1 MKKPFVVGLLALGMV
16 SVGFATHTAGE
27 IFSISADVVTES
39 AGTLKQGFVHLF
51 VEEGD
56 TITNTV
62 ALDIGKEYT
71 VVAVGDDE
79 ILSDIDLVVRDSRDN
94 ILKQDT
100 STNSSRAEVT
110 FSPTTRFTEI
120 DAIAKEMPSSNGY
133 GSILIFEQ
141 E

>member
-1 MKKPFVVGLLALGMV
+1 LKKPFVIGLLALGIV

-27 IFSISADVVTES
+27 IFTISGDVVTQS
-39 AGTLKQGFVHLF
+39 SGTLKQGFVHLF

-56 TITNTV
+56 TISNTV
-62 ALDIGKEYT
+62 ALEIGKEYT

-79 ILSDIDLVVRDSRDN
+79 ILSDIDLVVRDSRGN
-94 ILKQDT
+94 ILGQET
-100 STNSSRAEVT
+100 ITNSSRIEVT
-110 FSPTTRFTEI
+110 FSPTTRFTQI
-120 DAIAKEMPSSNGY
+120 DTTATEMPSANGY

>member
-1 MKKPFVVGLLALGMV
+1 MKKTLIIGLVALGIV
-16 SVGFATHTAGE
+16 SIGLATHTAGE
-27 IFSISADVVTES
+27 IFSISAEVVTES

-62 ALDIGKEYT
+62 ALEIGKEYT

-79 ILSDIDLVVRDSRDN
+79 ILSDIDLVVRDSRGN
-94 ILKQDT
+94 ILSQET
-100 STNSSRAEVT
+100 ITNSSRIEVT
-110 FSPTTRFTEI
+110 FMPTTRFTEI
-120 DAIAKEMPSSNGY
+120 DAIAKEMPSANGY

>member
-1 MKKPFVVGLLALGMV
+1 VKKPFIVGLMALGIV
-16 SVGFATHTAGE
+16 SIGLATHTASE

-39 AGTLKQGFVHLF
+39 SGTLKQGFVQLF

-56 TITNTV
+56 IVTNTV
-62 ALDIGKEYT
+62 ALEIGKEYT

-79 ILSDIDLVVRDSRDN
+79 ILSDIDLVVRDSRGN
-94 ILKQDT
+94 TLGQETI
-100 STNSSRAEVT
+100 TNSSRIEVT
-110 FSPTTRFTEI
+110 FIPTTRFTEI
-120 DAIAKEMPSSNGY
+120 EVTAKEMPSANGY